1 MLQVEILLPMR
12 VSLPFNLA
20 ARHELYTDGQ
30 LPKLMM
36 QVLLQLGHC
45 DYFNAKRY
53 PETCYFPRIP
63 EFYRENFFAK
73 KKQTL
78 GMALSHKILVFVIPL
93 SWHEH
98 RCLKTNLVSFPN
110 LYIHERDAGHVC
122 IAFKK

>member
-1 MLQVEILLPMR
+1 MLQVEILLPIL

-53 PETCYFPRIP
+53 PETRYFPRIP

-73 KKQTL
+73 TNFGNGSIPQNFGVCDPTLVARTSLFENKPCFFFQT
-78 GMALSHKILVFVIPL
+78 GIYMKGAPAMYV
-93 SWHEH
+93 
-98 RCLKTNLVSFPN
+98 
-110 LYIHERDAGHVC
+110 
-122 IAFKK
+122 

>member
-1 MLQVEILLPMR
+1 ML

-53 PETCYFPRIP
+53 PETCYLPRIP
-63 EFYRENFFAK
+63 EFYRENFLQ
-73 KKQTL
+73 KQTL
-78 GMALSHKILVFVIPL
+78 EMALSHKILVFVIPPL
-93 SWHEH
+93 WREH
-98 RCLKTNLVSFPN
+98 RCLKTNLVIFPN
-110 LYIHERDAGHVC
+110 L
-122 IAFKK
+122 